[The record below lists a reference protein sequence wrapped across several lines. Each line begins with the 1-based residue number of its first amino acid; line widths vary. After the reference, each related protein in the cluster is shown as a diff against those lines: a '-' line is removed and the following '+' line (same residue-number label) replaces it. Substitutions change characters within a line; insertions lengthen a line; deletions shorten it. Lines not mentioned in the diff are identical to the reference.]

1 MTCASTGNNCLVPLP
16 TALKQQWQEQFDRQ
30 YKLGKRISWSIFE
43 QDWSREL
50 SCAPPSSPS
59 VRSAMYLKEVYP
71 KARNHCEYRI
81 ADGLCLLLLKLSY
94 QEWSTQY
101 RLSQKSPCSENPK
114 PLKIAIAH
122 PSQPETEHT
131 DYIPRPTLENICY
144 NTLIQPGSLL
154 QIKAPQQ
161 QGKTALITQVL
172 NQLKAEGY
180 LTVYLNL
187 KLVEQQ
193 QFKNLD
199 LFLKWLCFQ
208 VSQELG
214 LTINL
219 KPDWLGDILGSKSC
233 CNNYFSQ
240 YILSQINQPLIL
252 CLDDLDLVFP
262 HSTIAHEF
270 LSLLR
275 FWHEQARSFSLW
287 KQLRLAVVYSTE
299 VDIPL
304 NIHQSPFNA
313 GVSVELT
320 ELTLEEI
327 KQLFNKQN
335 LNLKDSEIHQL
346 INLVGGHPYLINL
359 ALSYLKTHPYICLEQ
374 FLEIAPTPS
383 GIYKNHLI
391 QPTGG
396 R

>member
-30 YKLGKRISWSIFE
+30 YKLGKRISWAIFE

-50 SCAPPSSPS
+50 SSVPPSSPS
-59 VRSAMYLKEVYP
+59 VRSAVYLTKVYS
-71 KARNHCEYRI
+71 KGRDYCEYRI
-81 ADGLCLLLLKLSY
+81 ADGLCLLLLKVSY
-94 QEWSTQY
+94 QEWITQH
-101 RLSQKSPCSENPK
+101 RLNPKSPCSSPEENPK
-114 PLKIAIAH
+114 PVKIAIAN
-122 PSQPETEHT
+122 PPQPETEHT

-144 NTLIQPGSLL
+144 NTLTQPGSLL
-154 QIKAPQQ
+154 QIKAAPEK
-161 QGKTALITQVL
+161 GKTALITQVL
-172 NQLKAEGY
+172 TRLKSQGY

-199 LFLKWLCFQ
+199 SFLKWFCFQ

-214 LTINL
+214 LTMNL
-219 KPDWLGDILGSKSC
+219 KQDWLGDIFGSKSC

-252 CLDDLDLVFP
+252 CIDDLDLIFP

-299 VDIPL
+299 VDRPL
-304 NIHQSPFNA
+304 NIDQSPFNA

-320 ELTLEEI
+320 ELTLEEVQ
-327 KQLFNKQN
+327 QLVNKQN

-346 INLVGGHPYLINL
+346 INLAGGNPYLINL
-359 ALSYLKTHPYICLEQ
+359 ALSCLKKHHKLYSIEL
-374 FLEIAPTPS
+374 FKS
-383 GIYKNHLI
+383 GRNKTAISC
-391 QPTGG
+391 
-396 R
+396 